1 MPQVYI
7 KRNFQ
12 IWPKTKLSSVQS
24 MVPPPLI
31 FVNLCCNFLW
41 QIWLHI
47 CEEVWWS
54 DSMKC
59 MHMISS
65 DRGHSEGWGSTAVWD
80 LSESY
85 NVIAKDCH
93 QMTGNSLRSAWEI
106 FDQVHRE
113 WTWRCQM
120 GIHVG
125 CATARYQN
133 HKSYVCPQ
141 ITRWCNWK
149 WWNKSIFLA
158 VQDSSISDIVCL
170 SLGRSVGA

>member
-1 MPQVYI
+1 MAFDPSHFR
-7 KRNFQ
+7 K
-12 IWPKTKLSSVQS
+12 
-24 MVPPPLI
+24 
-31 FVNLCCNFLW
+31 LCCNFLW

-80 LSESY
+80 LSENY

-158 VQDSSISDIVCL
+158 VQDASFYTVGKIARKNLATGSRIFSCYPSGHIDSRKLVCYL
-170 SLGRSVGA
+170 